1 MLNRAY
7 CYEYVLQ
14 ILIEKIKLQRE
25 QDFILDHFSF
35 PRFNFFYKPNLIQFV
50 VQIFNKLKKVYIY
63 CPEISTQ

>member
-1 MLNRAY
+1 M
-7 CYEYVLQ
+7 
-14 ILIEKIKLQRE
+14 KLQRE